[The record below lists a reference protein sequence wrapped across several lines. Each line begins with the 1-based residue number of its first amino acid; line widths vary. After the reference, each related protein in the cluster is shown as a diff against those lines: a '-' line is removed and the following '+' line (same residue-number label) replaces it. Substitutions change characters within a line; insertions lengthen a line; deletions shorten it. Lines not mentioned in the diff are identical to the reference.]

1 LLASAF
7 PGWAQ
12 SRSIEQPTPILSMTT
27 TEFVE
32 GRIGAV
38 NQDSRIA
45 TVNLSDGRVV
55 TGTVKQVPG
64 GRGLLTAGDLIAA
77 SLEQRLSFV
86 VAPESTAPPSDF
98 ESSGSEQLPPGVFTG
113 QMIETWLV
121 VGTNVA
127 DSTISLVRPHLG
139 RPSDPAAGESGQ
151 QADRRECRVSA
162 GPSKAQKLIVEP
174 RSVRLYRHQIQPR
187 RPGPQQ
193 RRRAG
198 RFISLFQYRE
208 PMRRARRRACPEL
221 VEGPARFSCSSPH
234 ES

>member
-1 LLASAF
+1 MKWLFLESKCAMVAVCLLLASAF

-127 DSTISLVRPHLG
+127 ASTISLVRPDSGQVLTFEVRTWDG
-139 RPSDPAAGESGQ
+139 RPTLPRARAGN
-151 QADRRECRVSA
+151 
-162 GPSKAQKLIVEP
+162 KLIVVNAEY
-174 RSVRLYRHQIQPR
+174 RL
-187 RPGPQQ
+187 
-193 RRRAG
+193 
-198 RFISLFQYRE
+198 
-208 PMRRARRRACPEL
+208 ARVKRK
-221 VEGPARFSCSSPH
+221 S
-234 ES
+234 